1 MLEKFKRSST
11 AIRRPVSSIA
21 FDLINLLL
29 LGGIGAVMLLPFVY
43 IFAVSFS
50 SLHEYM
56 ASDLLLWPKEWVLD
70 AYRYIFASDSFVRSL
85 GVTTFVTVM
94 GTLVNLLFTSAMA
107 YGLTRRLPG
116 QSFMLFMVLFT
127 ILFSAGMI
135 PTYLTIRATGLLDSL
150 WALIIPSA
158 IAPFNLIVMR
168 QFFLSIPE
176 ELNEAAFIDGAN
188 ELQTFARVILPLSK
202 PALATFCLFYAVG
215 HWNNYFAGILYLNDQ
230 TKWPIQV
237 VLRQIVVL
245 NDPMNSL
252 GAVEMIMENPPPPE
266 TIQMA
271 AILVATLPILIVY
284 PFLQK
289 HFAKGVMIGSIKG

>member
-1 MLEKFKRSST
+1 MLHRSWSD
-11 AIRRPVSSIA
+11 R
-21 FDLINLLL
+21 LIDGINIVL
-29 LGGIGAVMLLPFVY
+29 LGIIGLVMLLPFLY
-43 IFAVSFS
+43 IFSVSFS
-50 SLHEYM
+50 SMKEYIS
-56 ASDLLLWPKEWVLD
+56 SDLLLWPKEWVLD
-70 AYRYIFASDSFVRSL
+70 AYQYIFSSSSFIRSL
-85 GVTTFVTVM
+85 GVTVFVTVT
-94 GTLVNLLFTSAMA
+94 GTAFNLLFTSAMA
-107 YGLTRRLPG
+107 YGLTRRLVG
-116 QSFMLFMVLFT
+116 QSFILFLVLFT

-135 PTYLTIRATGLLDSL
+135 PSYLIVKETGLLDSL
-150 WALIIPSA
+150 WALIIPAA

-168 QFFLSIPE
+168 QFFLNIPE

-188 ELQTFARVILPLSK
+188 ELQTFARLILPLSK

-215 HWNNYFAGILYLNDQ
+215 HWNNYFAGILYLNDP

-245 NDPMNSL
+245 NDPVNSL
-252 GAVEMIMENPPPPE
+252 GAVEMLMENPPPPE

-271 AILVATLPILIVY
+271 AILVATVPILIVY